1 MKCHQQARF
10 HLLVKKDKRGHW
22 LQGEVQMGRVKL
34 RTLQEMNQTDLRE
47 KLSELKVELLK
58 LKSERAKGT
67 LKKET
72 GSIRWIRRDIAR
84 ILTILN
90 ERESKRP

>member
-1 MKCHQQARF
+1 MA
-10 HLLVKKDKRGHW
+10 
-22 LQGEVQMGRVKL
+22 RVKL
-34 RTLQEMNQTDLRE
+34 KTLQEMNQNDLAE
-47 KLSELKVELLK
+47 KLSELKAELLK

-90 ERESKRP
+90 EKKDSTA

>member
-1 MKCHQQARF
+1 
-10 HLLVKKDKRGHW
+10 
-22 LQGEVQMGRVKL
+22 MGRVKL
-34 RTLQEMNQTDLRE
+34 RVLQEMNQTDLKE
-47 KLSELKVELLK
+47 KLSELKAELLK

-90 ERESKRP
+90 ERDRKRP